1 MNDLKWVDMIII
13 LQSKREYETIM
24 MVKLKSTVLNSRR
37 WVGLFVGSVDLQL
50 PDIGTL
56 LLQRKQKTVTLTST
70 VDKKPLKIPSFVV
83 YLIQVHTN

>member
-1 MNDLKWVDMIII
+1 
-13 LQSKREYETIM
+13 

-83 YLIQVHTN
+83 YLIQVQTN